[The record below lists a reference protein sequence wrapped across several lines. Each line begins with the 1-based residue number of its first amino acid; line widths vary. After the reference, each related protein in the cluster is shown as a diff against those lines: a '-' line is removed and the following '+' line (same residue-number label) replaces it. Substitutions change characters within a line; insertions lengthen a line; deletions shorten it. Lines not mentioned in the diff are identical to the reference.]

1 MIDTHCHLNF
11 DSYDADRDQVI
22 ARAAAAGVARV
33 INPGVDEA
41 SSRAALDLA
50 AQHAGIYAAVGV
62 HPNDTAHFS
71 DDDLVWIEQLARQPK
86 VVAIGEIGLDY
97 HWNDSPKDMQFRAF
111 EAQLAL
117 AARLELPVIIHNREA
132 SEDVIA
138 ILESWARDLPPALR
152 ARPGVLH
159 SFSAPQSIADR
170 ALAAGFYL
178 GFTGPITFKNAD
190 DLRRVA
196 ASAPLDRI
204 LTETDAPFLT
214 PTPHRGKR
222 NEPAYIPLIVERLAS
237 LHALPTAQMAAA
249 TVANAERLFRLPKH
263 KHETKR
269 AHSRAPLQMIRFAV
283 NYTVP
288 VLAGCLG
295 VKVLFMKASYR
306 ACSPL
311 TMASS

>member
-11 DSYDADRDQVI
+11 DAFDDDLDAVI
-22 ARAAAAGVARV
+22 ARANTAGVTRM

-41 SSRAALDLA
+41 SSRAALELA
-50 AQHAGIYAAVGV
+50 AQHAGVYAAVGI

-71 DDDLVWIEQLARQPK
+71 EDELSWVESLARLPK

-97 HWNDSPKDMQFRAF
+97 HWDDSPKPMQFRAF

-138 ILESWARDLPPALR
+138 ILEMWARDLPPALR
-152 ARPGVLH
+152 ERAGVLH
-159 SFSAPQSIADR
+159 SYSALGAVAER

-190 DLRRVA
+190 ELRRVA
-196 ASAPLDRI
+196 AGVPLDRI
-204 LTETDAPFLT
+204 LVETDAPFLT

-222 NEPAYIPLIVERLAS
+222 NEPAYIPLIVERLA
-237 LHALPTAQMAAA
+237 ALKTISKDEMAAA
-249 TVANAERLFRLPKH
+249 TTANAERLFRLPP
-263 KHETKR
+263 E
-269 AHSRAPLQMIRFAV
+269 A
-283 NYTVP
+283 
-288 VLAGCLG
+288 
-295 VKVLFMKASYR
+295 
-306 ACSPL
+306 
-311 TMASS
+311 

>member
-11 DSYDADRDQVI
+11 DSYDADRESVI
-22 ARAAAAGVARV
+22 ARALAAGVTRL
-33 INPGVDEA
+33 INPGVDQA

-50 AQHAGIYAAVGV
+50 SRYEPVYAAVGI

-71 DDDLVWIEQLARQPK
+71 DDDLTWIEALARDAK

-97 HWNDSPKDMQFRAF
+97 HWHDSSKEMQFRAF

-132 SEDVIA
+132 SDDLIG
-138 ILESWARDLPPALR
+138 ILENWARDLPSSLKD
-152 ARPGVLH
+152 RPGVLH
-159 SFSAPQSIADR
+159 SFSAPRPIAER

-190 DLRRVA
+190 DLRRIA
-196 ASAPLDRI
+196 ASVPLDRI

-214 PTPHRGKR
+214 PTPHRGQR

-237 LHALPTAQMAAA
+237 LKTIPVAQMIEA
-249 TVANAERLFRLPKH
+249 TDANADRLFHLPRK
-263 KHETKR
+263 
-269 AHSRAPLQMIRFAV
+269 
-283 NYTVP
+283 
-288 VLAGCLG
+288 
-295 VKVLFMKASYR
+295 
-306 ACSPL
+306 
-311 TMASS
+311 